1 MTNSPDNDRKHQTST
16 SFTVGTI
23 ALIFLAIGY
32 QTALF
37 IHKAA
42 VATVVA
48 NHDHPDTV
56 YVFGSPPDDDWPYDH
71 GTTRTGSAQGGGSNA
86 RYHGT
91 GNGRQYRSGNG
102 RAPGGSGMAPG
113 GNGRAPGGNGMA
125 LGGNGRAPEGNGR
138 APEGNGR
145 APGVV
150 YRRKSSEHS
159 DAARRIVQQFSERSY
174 ESFPFDPNTA
184 TVDELMRLGFSQK
197 QAQSI
202 DNYRQSGGRFRRKE
216 DFAKSYVVAD
226 SVYQRLEQFIS
237 IPKLD
242 INKADSTAF
251 DSLPGIGGYYA
262 SRMVSYRKRLGGYS
276 FPEQLMEITRFD
288 QERYDKIKDLISL
301 SPPDP
306 YPLWTLP
313 EDSLARHPYLDR
325 HSAHSIVLFR
335 DNSPRSQWTVEALL
349 RNGILSGEKGQKLL
363 RCRVAGAEE

>member
-1 MTNSPDNDRKHQTST
+1 MTDNPENDREKPST
-16 SFTVGTI
+16 SFTTGAI

-37 IHKAA
+37 IQKAA
-42 VATVVA
+42 VARVVS

-56 YVFGSPPDDDWPYDH
+56 YVYDAVPDDAWSNDH
-71 GTTRTGSAQGGGSNA
+71 GTTGTGGAQG
-86 RYHGT
+86 
-91 GNGRQYRSGNG
+91 
-102 RAPGGSGMAPG
+102 
-113 GNGRAPGGNGMA
+113 
-125 LGGNGRAPEGNGR
+125 
-138 APEGNGR
+138 
-145 APGVV
+145 GVV

-159 DAARRIVQQFSERSY
+159 DAARKVVQQFSERSY

-226 SVYQRLEQFIS
+226 SVYQRLEQFIN

-276 FPEQLMEITRFD
+276 FPEQLMEIPRFD
-288 QERYDKIKDLISL
+288 QERYDKIKDLLSL

-313 EDSLARHPYLDR
+313 EDSLSRHPYLDR
-325 HSAHSIVLFR
+325 YSAHSIVLFR
-335 DNSPRSQWTVEALL
+335 DNSPRSEWTVEALL
-349 RNGILSGEKGQKLL
+349 RAGILSGEKGQKLL
-363 RCRVAGAEE
+363 RCRIAGAEE

>member
-1 MTNSPDNDRKHQTST
+1 MTNSPDHDRKHQTST
-16 SFTVGTI
+16 SFTVGAI

-48 NHDHPDTV
+48 NHDRPDTV
-56 YVFGSPPDDDWPYDH
+56 YVFGSPPDDWSYDH
-71 GTTRTGSAQGGGSNA
+71 GTMGTDGAQEYTGSGSDYGQA
-86 RYHGT
+86 SYHGT
-91 GNGRQYRSGNG
+91 GNSRQYQNGRQSQGDRQYRT
-102 RAPGGSGMAPG
+102 
-113 GNGRAPGGNGMA
+113 
-125 LGGNGRAPEGNGR
+125 
-138 APEGNGR
+138 
-145 APGVV
+145 V
-150 YRRKSSEHS
+150 RRSAEHS
-159 DAARRIVQQFSERSY
+159 DAARKVVQEYGRRSY

-197 QAQSI
+197 QARSI

-226 SVYQRLEQFIS
+226 SVYRRLEQFIQ

-251 DSLPGIGGYYA
+251 DTLPGIGAYYA
-262 SRMVSYRKRLGGYS
+262 SRMVSYRERLGGYS
-276 FPEQLMEITRFD
+276 FPEQLMDIPRFD
-288 QERYDKIKDLISL
+288 QEKYDQLKDLITVG
-301 SPPDP
+301 PAKP
-306 YPLWTLP
+306 YPLWTMP

-335 DNSPRSQWTVEALL
+335 DNSPRSEWTVEALV
-349 RNGILSGEKGQKLL
+349 RAGILSGENGRKLL
-363 RCRVAGAEE
+363 LCRIAEPEE

>member
-1 MTNSPDNDRKHQTST
+1 MTNSPDHDRKHQTST
-16 SFTVGTI
+16 SFTVGAI

-56 YVFGSPPDDDWPYDH
+56 YVFGSQADDWSYDH
-71 GTTRTGSAQGGGSNA
+71 GTMGTDGAQGYAGSGSDDGRA

-91 GNGRQYRSGNG
+91 GNSRQYRSGDG
-102 RAPGGSGMAPG
+102 RASGGNGMAPG
-113 GNGRAPGGNGMA
+113 GDGRAPGI
-125 LGGNGRAPEGNGR
+125 
-138 APEGNGR
+138 
-145 APGVV
+145 V

-159 DAARRIVQQFSERSY
+159 DAARRIVQQYSARSY

-197 QAQSI
+197 QARSI

-226 SVYQRLEQFIS
+226 SVYSRLEQFIQ

-251 DSLPGIGGYYA
+251 DTLPGIGAYYA
-262 SRMVSYRKRLGGYS
+262 SRMVSYRQRLGGYS
-276 FPEQLMEITRFD
+276 FPEQLMDIPRFD
-288 QERYDKIKDLISL
+288 QEKYGQLKDLITVG
-301 SPPDP
+301 PAKP
-306 YPLWTLP
+306 YPLWTMP

-335 DNSPRSQWTVEALL
+335 DNSPRSEWTVEALV
-349 RNGILSGEKGQKLL
+349 RAGILSGENGRKLL
-363 RCRVAGAEE
+363 RCRIAAPDE